1 MTYILQKGFMMKFYT
16 KLLLA
21 LSLVFSFAN
30 AKEFIIDN
38 THTNVGFSIKHMMI
52 SNVKG
57 DFKTYTAEINYDT
70 EKKIFTKLNAKI
82 EASSV
87 DTGIAKRDE
96 HLKSA
101 DFFDVANFKN
111 IDFAMT
117 SMENGKVT
125 GKLTMHGVTK
135 EVILDTKVHGTVKDF
150 QGNLR
155 IGFTLEGKINR
166 KDFGLGWNKILEGG
180 GLTVGEDVILSIEIE
195 AIELKV

>member
-117 SMENGKVT
+117 RMENGKVT